1 MAFISILFSLG
12 LAFFFF
18 KVTNNI
24 YNAGT
29 IFLGYWSVLIFLN
42 KLALD
47 NLYKVSETTYTYIFL
62 GLVGFTIG
70 AFLAIAKKRNVS
82 RNKAGE
88 PNYFLFKIACI
99 IVIVYCL
106 YRITIIITF
115 LAQGYSWGDIR
126 MMNGIAGDSG
136 SGTLKGGTYSQ
147 IIHDWFVAPVIYL
160 LAPTLI
166 VDIFIG
172 KRDKKLSILS
182 ICAIVLYSLSTVS
195 RAIWS
200 FLILYSLCI
209 LIICRGKYQIPKKI
223 KKWIKKIP
231 IIVVLLFLII
241 IYITQQRS
249 EDSDAKVLLNMYA
262 YLAGGIT
269 LMDIHLHSFLADIRT
284 FGLFSTYGFVQPFF
298 FFLRIFN
305 IMDYPQALLNVSI
318 IKENLEIFVPI
329 SDNITMNAYSTL
341 FFNFYSDFGVAGIVI
356 GSLIFGYI
364 CMRIYRNFKLYRDFK
379 SLVIYLVLIQFMIFS
394 MARIYTSLT
403 TRALI
408 FVWIIFFFKRSKTGG
423 IEISTKKRSMQ

>member
-1 MAFISILFSLG
+1 MAYVSILFSLG

-18 KVTNNI
+18 KATNNI

-29 IFLGYWSVLIFLN
+29 VFLGYWSVLIFLN

-47 NLYKVSETTYTYIFL
+47 NLYKVSEMTYTYIFL
-62 GLVGFTIG
+62 GLVGFAIG
-70 AFLAIAKKRNVS
+70 ALGAIAKKRNDFG
-82 RNKAGE
+82 NKAGE
-88 PNYFLFKIACI
+88 PNYLLFKIACI
-99 IVIVYCL
+99 IVIIYCL

-115 LAQGYSWGDIR
+115 ITQGYSWGDIR

-147 IIHDWFVAPVIYL
+147 IIHEWFVAPIIYL

-166 VDIFIG
+166 VDIFLG
-172 KRDKKLSILS
+172 KRDKKMFILS
-182 ICAIVLYSLSTVS
+182 ICAIILYSISTVS

-231 IIVVLLFLII
+231 IFVVLLFVII
-241 IYITQQRS
+241 IFITQQRS
-249 EDSDAKVLLNMYA
+249 EDSEVKIFLNMYA

-269 LMDIHLHSFLADIRT
+269 LMDIHLHSFLANIHT
-284 FGLFSTYGFVQPFF
+284 FGLFSTYGFIQPIF
-298 FFLRIFN
+298 FFLKIFK
-305 IMDYPQALLNVSI
+305 IMDYPQALLNVST
-318 IKENLEIFVPI
+318 IKDNLEVFIPI

-341 FFNFYSDFGVAGIVI
+341 FFNFYSDFGVEGII
-356 GSLIFGYI
+356 LGSLIFGYI
-364 CMRIYRNFKLYRDFK
+364 SMRIYRNFKLYRDFK

-408 FVWIIFFFKRSKTGG
+408 FVWVIFFFKRSKTGG
-423 IEISTKKRSMQ
+423 ITLSREKGSV